1 MVHEAEAA
9 RLNVIIPVYN
19 QSFALAQTLYGFT
32 RQTKP
37 YNKCRIIVVD
47 DGSDEPVDAIVEAYS
62 NELNINCI
70 RLPRSGRAA
79 ARNAGIQ
86 AADADTVVFCDADR
100 IPQPGFISAHAR
112 AQQQIGGSVT
122 VGHVREMYVSNPE
135 ANRSLI
141 LKRYE
146 NDRMLRTPQYCNLV
160 YGLFGP
166 DGNTNSPIA
175 WVATLSGNLSVPL
188 SWLRDA
194 GGFDDLFKEWGFEH
208 MELGYR
214 LMRMFG
220 NFHYEAQAVNVH
232 IAHPRAGRSYVSL
245 LTSSHALFAAK
256 YPGDV
261 AVSRY
266 LDFMLG
272 RISLRKYESIA
283 GGTRVDGESRPGHTH
298 DGYVKI
304 TNGL

>member
-1 MVHEAEAA
+1 MVQEMEAA
-9 RLNVIIPVYN
+9 RLHVIIPVYN

-37 YNKCRIIVVD
+37 YNECRITVVD

-62 NELNINCI
+62 NELNIHCI

-79 ARNAGIQ
+79 ARNAGVQ
-86 AADADTVVFCDADR
+86 ASNADAVVFCDADR
-100 IPQPGFISAHAR
+100 IPQPGFLRAHAH
-112 AQQQIGGSVT
+112 AQQQAGGSVT

-135 ANRSLI
+135 ANRGLI

-146 NDRMLRTPQYCNLV
+146 DDRMLRTPQYCSLV
-160 YGLFGP
+160 YGLFGG
-166 DGNTNSPIA
+166 DGSTNSPIA
-175 WVATLSGNLSVPL
+175 WIATLSGNLSVPL
-188 SWLRDA
+188 SWVLEA
-194 GGFDDLFKEWGFEH
+194 GGFDEDFKEWGFEH

-214 LMRMFG
+214 LHRLYGTFR
-220 NFHYEAQAVNVH
+220 YEARAVNVH
-232 IAHPRAGRSYVSL
+232 IAHPRAGHSYASL
-245 LTSSHALFAAK
+245 LTNSHAVFAAK
-256 YPGDV
+256 HRGDE

-283 GGTRVDGESRPGHTH
+283 GGNRANGGSRTGHAH
-298 DGYVKI
+298 DGYVRI